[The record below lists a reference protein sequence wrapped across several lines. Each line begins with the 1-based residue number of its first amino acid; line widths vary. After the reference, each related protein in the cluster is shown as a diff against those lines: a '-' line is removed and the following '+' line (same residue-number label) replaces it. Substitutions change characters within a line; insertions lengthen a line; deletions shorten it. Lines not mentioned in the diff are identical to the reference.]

1 MSFQMYVPTR
11 ILFGCGMLNNLHK
24 QQMPGKKALIVISNG
39 KSTKE
44 NGSLDR
50 TEEQL
55 EKAGV
60 EYVVFDGIMAN
71 PLKST
76 IDEGAKAA
84 KDNGCDFI
92 VALGGGSVMDASK
105 AIATMATNDGDL
117 WDYVFGGTGKGQLL
131 KAAPL
136 PIIAITTTAG
146 TGSEVDQ
153 FGVITNNVTNEKI
166 GYGGDD
172 RLFPVI
178 AIVDPE
184 LMKSVPP
191 KFTAY
196 QGFDALF
203 HSTECYIANKAS
215 LISDMYAI
223 TSIKNIGKYLA
234 RAVKDGSDME
244 AREHMAFANTLS
256 GVVMT
261 LSSCTSEHSMEH
273 AMSAYHQELPHGAG
287 LIMISKEYYKFFI
300 EKHVCDERFVDM
312 AKALGMADAEKAEDF
327 ITALENIQEA
337 CGVDELKM
345 SDYGISEDEVE
356 TLAEN
361 ARTTMGGLF
370 ESDPAPMTNEECAEI
385 FRKSFK

>member
-60 EYVVFDGIMAN
+60 EYAVFDGIMAN

-153 FGVITNNVTNEKI
+153 FGVITNDVTNEKI

-223 TSIKNIGKYLA
+223 TSIENIGKYLA

-327 ITALENIQEA
+327 ITALENIQKS

-356 TLAEN
+356 KLAEN